1 MQLLILCIFIAGYI
15 CIVLEHKIK
24 IDKAATA
31 LLTGI
36 LCWMVFILSG
46 ADTTSV
52 NHLLLEQFSEISG
65 ILFFLLGAMTI
76 VELIDA
82 HDGFDIITRLIN
94 TGSKRK
100 LLWII
105 CFLSFFLSAVLD
117 NLTTAIVMVSMIR
130 KILDDKNDRLFF
142 AGMIVIAANAGGA
155 WSPIGDVTT
164 TMLWIGG
171 QITAGNIIAK
181 LFLPSVF
188 CLLVPLLAM
197 NRYVKGGFTT
207 PVKKTTTCS
216 AKESS
221 ERNIIFF
228 TGLLA
233 LLSVPVFKMVTHL
246 PPFAGMLIA
255 LSIVWI
261 TTEIIHR
268 NKNDEDKDSLSV
280 SYALRKIDTP
290 SILFFLGI
298 LLAIGALQS
307 TGQLADMAG
316 WLSDKLKTDNQLTLS
331 IGILSAVVDNVP
343 LVAATRGM
351 FSLSQYPADSYF
363 WELLAYATGTGGSI
377 LIIGSAAGVAAMG
390 IEKIDF
396 IWYLKR
402 FSLWALLGYF
412 AGAAV
417 FILQHWLISNLF

>member
-1 MQLLILCIFIAGYI
+1 MQLLILCIFILGYLA
-15 CIVLEHKIK
+15 IVLEHKIK
-24 IDKAATA
+24 VDKAATA

-46 ADTTSV
+46 ADKVSV

-142 AGMIVIAANAGGA
+142 AGMIIIACNAGGA

-188 CLLVPLLAM
+188 CLVVPLLAM

-207 PVKKTTTCS
+207 PAKKTPFVLQKNHLKETLYFLRDCWRFYPFRSLKWLHTC
-216 AKESS
+216 
-221 ERNIIFF
+221 
-228 TGLLA
+228 LL
-233 LLSVPVFKMVTHL
+233 
-246 PPFAGMLIA
+246 
-255 LSIVWI
+255 
-261 TTEIIHR
+261 
-268 NKNDEDKDSLSV
+268 
-280 SYALRKIDTP
+280 LR
-290 SILFFLGI
+290 
-298 LLAIGALQS
+298 AC
-307 TGQLADMAG
+307 
-316 WLSDKLKTDNQLTLS
+316 
-331 IGILSAVVDNVP
+331 
-343 LVAATRGM
+343 
-351 FSLSQYPADSYF
+351 
-363 WELLAYATGTGGSI
+363 
-377 LIIGSAAGVAAMG
+377 
-390 IEKIDF
+390 
-396 IWYLKR
+396 
-402 FSLWALLGYF
+402 
-412 AGAAV
+412 
-417 FILQHWLISNLF
+417 